1 MTCKE
6 KLMLEDPAMIT
17 SHGIAPGCPADHGYL
32 GAPSDCPWP
41 YRHAKTCLEC
51 WDREIPE
58 NDEKENKEIKE
69 NICPNYVPRDEAPRT
84 SAEIKA
90 ELNELYD
97 EYRRKADILIH
108 EYELTRKRE
117 ELDAAAF
124 ELKSLV
130 DSYIYAGFTREEAM
144 DIVLTNIKALSI
156 G

>member
-6 KLMLEDPAMIT
+6 KLMNEKPAMFGLTADIP
-17 SHGIAPGCPADHGYL
+17 PGCPQDYGYL
-32 GAPSDCPWP
+32 PAPDYCEWP
-41 YRHAKTCLEC
+41 YKYAEKCLNC
-51 WDREIPE
+51 WNREIKE
-58 NDEKENKEIKE
+58 ENKEIKE